1 MRCMLCGRE
10 FDESDMIV
18 GKNHTGQEVWYC
30 EECFEEMRGISIE
43 TIEQRKNKSKFIFLG
58 VFLLLLTAYY
68 FVANL
73 YISMFLYLAMSVV
86 ICFGLDLFNHYYGND
101 IVQLIAIVVM
111 SFIFNPFSS
120 AFHLFILGAL
130 LQTLPISPSDVAPH
144 GATRRKYGSTC
155 ASIGLLL
162 CLVGLIRGAYN
173 IIGG

>member
-43 TIEQRKNKSKFIFLG
+43 TIEQRKNKLKIIFLG

-73 YISMFLYLAMSVV
+73 YISMFLYLTMSVV
-86 ICFGLDLFNHYYGND
+86 ICFGLDF
-101 IVQLIAIVVM
+101 
-111 SFIFNPFSS
+111 F
-120 AFHLFILGAL
+120 
-130 LQTLPISPSDVAPH
+130 
-144 GATRRKYGSTC
+144 
-155 ASIGLLL
+155 
-162 CLVGLIRGAYN
+162 
-173 IIGG
+173 